1 MTGDDAPATGA
12 TPDASVTGATDATPD
27 SPMIGATDADPTTPG
42 AHDPD
47 GDPGPAATGADG
59 TAASASTAK
68 IVLVGLAAGFL
79 SGLFGVG
86 GGVLMVPAL
95 VIVLHMGQRLAH
107 GTSLAAIV
115 PIAAAGVAGYALEGE
130 IDWAAALFLIIGSA
144 GLGARIGTHLL
155 HVLPQRALALV
166 FACVLLVTAVRMV
179 FDTSDAAGRPDLTLG
194 SALALVLV
202 GVVAGITAGLLGVGG
217 GVIMVPAMVLLVGI
231 PGAVAKGSSLAVI
244 IPTALVGTQR
254 NLKKHNADLR
264 AAAIVGCSGVVS
276 SFLAS
281 QISVGLDEQFSNRL
295 FAALIAF
302 VSLKMLWDNRRPVP
316 AH

>member
-1 MTGDDAPATGA
+1 MNGA
-12 TPDASVTGATDATPD
+12 ADATPD
-27 SPMIGATDADPTTPG
+27 PTTAAAAEPTATPG
-42 AHDPD
+42 A
-47 GDPGPAATGADG
+47 GTPAAEVGM
-59 TAASASTAK
+59 AK
-68 IVLVGLAAGFL
+68 IVLVGLVAGFL

-115 PIAAAGVAGYALEGE
+115 PIAVAGVAGYALEGE
-130 IDWAAALFLIIGSA
+130 VDWAASLFLIIGSA

-166 FACVLLVTAVRMV
+166 FASVLLATAARMV
-179 FDTSDAAGRPDLTLG
+179 LDNSDAAGRPDLTVG

-202 GVVAGITAGLLGVGG
+202 GVVAGIAAGLLGVGG
-217 GVIMVPAMVLLVGI
+217 GIIMVPAMVLFVGI
-231 PGAVAKGSSLAVI
+231 PAAVAKGSSLAVI

-254 NLKKHNADLR
+254 NVKRSNADLR
-264 AAAIVGCSGVVS
+264 VAVTVGLSGVVS

-281 QISVGLDEQFSNRL
+281 QISVGLDEQLSNRL
-295 FAALIAF
+295 FAALLTF
-302 VSLKMLWDNRRPVP
+302 VSLKMFWDNRRPVP